1 MCVNERGAAVK
12 IPRNRPH
19 CGEFA
24 APQRLPGGT
33 NRSIIKAMTGDGSFT
48 SESDPDSDP
57 ALGVC
62 GSKEVGAIAH
72 LYRGEVYRST
82 IWRQRLDQTTNW
94 AVVSTGIALS
104 VVFAGPNAS
113 PFPIVLVGLLCVMF
127 LMLEA
132 RRYRFFYVWRFRAR
146 VLEIAFYVP
155 MLRGEGA
162 QIRLDRGTAL
172 SDDYEKPAYRISM
185 LRAVGRR
192 LRRNYG
198 WIFAIQGAAYFA
210 KISIHPYDVS
220 TWNEFVFRAHIGPI
234 PGWLALVSG
243 MGFHLGWMLLAYVTW
258 RMERRDKTKMADFL
272 DSRKD
277 VLERRGLSMQ
287 EAKSMEGL
295 GGV

>member
-1 MCVNERGAAVK
+1 MSSEPFFDPELEDG
-12 IPRNRPH
+12 
-19 CGEFA
+19 
-24 APQRLPGGT
+24 
-33 NRSIIKAMTGDGSFT
+33 GDG
-48 SESDPDSDP
+48 DPP
-57 ALGVC
+57 EAIC

-104 VVFAGPNAS
+104 VVFAGEGAS

-155 MLRGEGA
+155 MLRGQGA
-162 QIRLDRGTAL
+162 QISLDRGTAL
-172 SDDYEKPAYRISM
+172 SDDYEKPKYRISM

-192 LRRNYG
+192 LRRNFG
-198 WIFAIQGAAYFA
+198 WIFALQGAAYFA
-210 KISIHPYDVS
+210 KIAIHPYDVT
-220 TWNEFVFRAHIGPI
+220 TWNEYVLRAHIGPI
-234 PGWLALVSG
+234 PGWIALFSG
-243 MGFHLGWMLLAYVTW
+243 LVFHLGWIALAIYTW
-258 RMERRDKTKMADFL
+258 RLEQHDKTKMADFL

-277 VLERRGLSMQ
+277 VLARPGVKISEARGVD
-287 EAKSMEGL
+287 GL
-295 GGV
+295 GGNIE